1 MGKPIT
7 RIHHGNDVY
16 INIDKVRKDLDT
28 LKADIEDNIRKAI
41 PEIDTLTY
49 LAIIEFI
56 DQKFYDNL
64 IGFNYK
70 NED

>member
-1 MGKPIT
+1 MSKPIT
-7 RIHHGNDVY
+7 RIYHGNDVY
-16 INIDKVRKDLDT
+16 INIDKVHKDLDT
-28 LKADIEDNIRKAI
+28 LKADIENNIRKVI

-56 DQKFYDNL
+56 DQKFDDNL